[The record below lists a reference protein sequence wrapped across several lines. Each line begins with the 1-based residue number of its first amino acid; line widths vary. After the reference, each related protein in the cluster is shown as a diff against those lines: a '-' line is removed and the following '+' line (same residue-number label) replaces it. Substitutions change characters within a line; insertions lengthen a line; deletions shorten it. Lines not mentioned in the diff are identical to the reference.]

1 MALMNACLAAAP
13 PAYGIPV
20 YQAML
25 VLTTIIAGGIFYDE
39 FAQIGSDA
47 AVAGF
52 WGGTTAGGGRTH

>member
-39 FAQIGSDA
+39 FAQLSPA
-47 AVAGF
+47 RRRVARADG
-52 WGGTTAGGGRTH
+52 A

>member
-39 FAQIGSDA
+39 FAQLSPA
-47 AVAGF
+47 RRRVARAVGAR
-52 WGGTTAGGGRTH
+52 A